1 MTFCFFIWRQLFQIY
16 ETSNLQ
22 NVWIKYA
29 NYKKITN
36 SIKSSFKLKYKKFIK
51 NNTDTNTLIS
61 MIGKNSSNKRKNNKT
76 KNTQNKIEI

>member
-1 MTFCFFIWRQLFQIY
+1 MFKQLKSDEWIEWFQIY

-36 SIKSSFKLKYKKFIK
+36 SIKTFLS
-51 NNTDTNTLIS
+51 
-61 MIGKNSSNKRKNNKT
+61 
-76 KNTQNKIEI
+76 

>member
-1 MTFCFFIWRQLFQIY
+1 MSRQLKPNEWIELFQIY

-36 SIKSSFKLKYKKFIK
+36 SIKNSFKLRQLYTILHKLFLIK
-51 NNTDTNTLIS
+51 N
-61 MIGKNSSNKRKNNKT
+61 
-76 KNTQNKIEI
+76 